1 MKAIFT
7 LITVFLASITIVN
20 GQDFLKD
27 ASTDLLK
34 IEVEGGT
41 QGFEDEAYIHF
52 AEGATTG
59 YDQAIDAIKWYSI
72 DPEATMIWTVA
83 SDNTHLAINNL
94 PLEDLHSNL
103 NTIPMQFV
111 CGYGG
116 GAYLLTFSEF
126 DTFDES
132 VEIWLEDQVTGEGW
146 IRLTSENSD
155 YAFSGNPEDPA
166 DRFIIHILDPT
177 AITGTDET
185 DGIHDPIHVYSAG
198 KTIYIKNVKPAAST
212 TVQVYNMYGQQLLH
226 TINYASQNTMK
237 ARVNGDPGFYI
248 IRVMTDT
255 QICAKKIFIKTF

>member
-1 MKAIFT
+1 MKAIITLVMFT
-7 LITVFLASITIVN
+7 VVSLFFTS
-20 GQDFLKD
+20 GQLMNRD

-52 AEGATTG
+52 AEGATTA

-94 PLEDLHSNL
+94 PLEDLHNNL

-146 IRLTSENSD
+146 LRLTPDNSD
-155 YAFSGNPEDPA
+155 YAFNGNPDDPA
-166 DRFIIHILDPT
+166 DRFNIHILDPT
-177 AITGTDET
+177 AITGAGEVSDLYE
-185 DGIHDPIHVYSAG
+185 PIQVYSAG
-198 KTIYIKNVKPAAST
+198 KTIYIKNVQPET
-212 TVQVYNMYGQQLLH
+212 TPGIQVCNMHGQQVQH
-226 TINYASQNTMK
+226 TMHCTSQHIMK
-237 ARVNGDPGFYI
+237 VSVNGPAGYYI
-248 IRVMTDT
+248 IRLMADQHVYT
-255 QICAKKIFIKTF
+255 KKIFLKNF

>member
-1 MKAIFT
+1 MKAIITLVMFT
-7 LITVFLASITIVN
+7 VVSVFFTS
-20 GQDFLKD
+20 GQLMNRD

-59 YDQAIDAIKWYSI
+59 YDPAIDAIKWYSI

-94 PLEDLHSNL
+94 PLEDLHNIL
-103 NTIPMQFV
+103 NTIPLTFV

-116 GAYLLTFSEF
+116 GEYLLTFSEF

-146 IRLTSENSD
+146 LRLTPENSA
-155 YAFSGNPEDPA
+155 YAFNGNPDDPA
-166 DRFIIHILDPT
+166 DRFKIHILDPT
-177 AITGTDET
+177 AITGAGEVSDLHE
-185 DGIHDPIHVYSAG
+185 PIRLYSAG
-198 KTIYIKNVKPAAST
+198 KTIYIKNVQPETSPDI
-212 TVQVYNMYGQQLLH
+212 QVYNMYGQQVQH
-226 TINYASQNTMK
+226 TMHYASQHIMK
-237 ARVNGDPGFYI
+237 ARVNGPAGFYI
-248 IRVMTDT
+248 VQILTDK
-255 QICAKKIFIKTF
+255 QVCAKKIFIKNF

>member
-1 MKAIFT
+1 MLT
-7 LITVFLASITIVN
+7 LASLFFTS
-20 GQDFLKD
+20 GQVMNRD

-94 PLEDLHSNL
+94 PLNDLHDIL
-103 NTIPMQFV
+103 NTIPMHFV

-132 VEIWLEDQVTGEGW
+132 VEIWLEDKVAGEGW
-146 IRLTSENSD
+146 LRLTPENSD

-166 DRFIIHILDPT
+166 DRFNIHILDPT
-177 AITGTDET
+177 AITGNGET
-185 DGIHDPIHVYSAG
+185 NEFHAPVHVYSAG
-198 KTIYIKNVKPAAST
+198 KTIYIKNVQPATSPA
-212 TVQVYNMYGQQLLH
+212 VQVFNMYGQQVQH
-226 TINYASQNTMK
+226 TINYASQNSIK
-237 ARVNGDPGFYI
+237 ARVNGGSGFYI
-248 IRVMTDT
+248 IRIMTDKKV
-255 QICAKKIFIKTF
+255 CAKKIFITEF

>member
-1 MKAIFT
+1 M
-7 LITVFLASITIVN
+7 TVFLASMTIVN
-20 GQDFLKD
+20 GQGFMRD

-52 AEGATTG
+52 AEGATTA

-94 PLEDLHSNL
+94 PLNDLHSNL

-116 GAYLLTFSEF
+116 GVYLLTFSEF

-146 IRLTSENSD
+146 LRLTPENSD
-155 YAFSGNPEDPA
+155 YAFNGNPDDPA
-166 DRFIIHILDPT
+166 GRFNIHILDPT
-177 AITGTDET
+177 AITGVEQPTAV
-185 DGIHDPIHVYSAG
+185 HKPVKVYTVG
-198 KTIYIKNVKPAAST
+198 DHIYIQNKNKEKT
-212 TVQVYNMYGQQLLH
+212 TNVQIYNMYGQQVQH
-226 TINYASQNTMK
+226 TINYASQQLMT
-237 ARVNGDPGFYI
+237 ARVNGPAGFYI
-248 IRVMTDT
+248 IRLMADQHVYT
-255 QICAKKIFIKTF
+255 KKMFLKNF

>member
-1 MKAIFT
+1 MKAIIKLMMLT
-7 LITVFLASITIVN
+7 LASLFFTS
-20 GQDFLKD
+20 GQVMNRD

-52 AEGATTG
+52 AEGATTA
-59 YDQAIDAIKWYSI
+59 YDPAIDAIKWYSI

-94 PLEDLHSNL
+94 PLEDLHDIL
-103 NTIPMQFV
+103 NTIPMHFV

-132 VEIWLEDQVTGEGW
+132 VEIWLEDQVAGEGW
-146 IRLTSENSD
+146 IRLTPENSD

-166 DRFIIHILDPT
+166 DRFNIHILDPT
-177 AITGTDET
+177 AITGHGETDEF
-185 DGIHDPIHVYSAG
+185 HASVHVYSAG
-198 KTIYIKNVKPAAST
+198 KTIYIKNVQPATSPA
-212 TVQVYNMYGQQLLH
+212 VQVYNMYGQQVPH
-226 TINYASQNTMK
+226 KINYASQNSMK

-248 IRVMTDT
+248 IRIITDK
-255 QICAKKIFIKTF
+255 QVCAKKIFLKNF